1 MQKIESKL
9 IKIVKISQN
18 IIYLFFFLLQAIN
31 KIVIIIIL
39 TMNNVSFSTV
49 FSELVIRNVQK
60 RVSLILFQH
69 INNYYITPYD
79 FLRYFARG
87 GK

>member
-39 TMNNVSFSTV
+39 TMNNVSFPTV
-49 FSELVIRNVQK
+49 FSQ
-60 RVSLILFQH
+60 SLLFET
-69 INNYYITPYD
+69 YKSVY
-79 FLRYFARG
+79 R
-87 GK
+87 